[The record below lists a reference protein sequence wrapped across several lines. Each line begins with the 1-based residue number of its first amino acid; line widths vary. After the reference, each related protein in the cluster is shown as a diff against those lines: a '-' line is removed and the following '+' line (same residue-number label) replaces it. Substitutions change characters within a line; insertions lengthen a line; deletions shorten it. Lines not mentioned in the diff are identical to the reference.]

1 MAKIEVKCPK
11 CGKIEVIKYGKSPE
25 GKQRYKCKNTN
36 CKCTTFLLEYSYNG
50 SQPNISLYNLSK
62 ATSNAPIPLNKL
74 VNFIFSKCSGYILY
88 NSLYIQNETST
99 TMLFPALLYK
109 SLYPLYF

>member
-11 CGKIEVIKYGKSPE
+11 CGKREVIKYGKSPE

-50 SQPNISLYNLSK
+50 AQPNIESTIIKMAANASGIRD
-62 ATSNAPIPLNKL
+62 TSRVLEISTAKVMKTLK
-74 VNFIFSKCSGYILY
+74 KRK
-88 NSLYIQNETST
+88 IQ
-99 TMLFPALLYK
+99 
-109 SLYPLYF
+109 

>member
-11 CGKIEVIKYGKSPE
+11 CGKREVIKYGKSPE

-50 SQPNISLYNLSK
+50 SQPNIESAIIKMAANASGIRD
-62 ATSNAPIPLNKL
+62 TSRVLEISTAKVMKTLK
-74 VNFIFSKCSGYILY
+74 KRK
-88 NSLYIQNETST
+88 IQ
-99 TMLFPALLYK
+99 
-109 SLYPLYF
+109 

>member
-50 SQPNISLYNLSK
+50 SQPNIES
-62 ATSNAPIPLNKL
+62 AIMHIPHLEN
-74 VNFIFSKCSGYILY
+74 
-88 NSLYIQNETST
+88 TST
-99 TMLFPALLYK
+99 AEIEHYHRQK
-109 SLYPLYF
+109 